1 MNESVLTAGQI
12 LDAAEQVLRRYGP
25 AKTTVVDVARQL
37 NVSHGSIYRHF
48 PSKAALRD
56 AVAARWLHRVSEPL
70 RAVAEDDGPAPQRL
84 RRWFD
89 GLIAAKRARVLDDPE
104 LFATY
109 HGMIMEARA
118 VIEGHLEELVDQ
130 IAKIVAD
137 GIRQGVFTVPEARPA
152 AETLLQATTRF
163 HNPLHAGSWRDPG
176 IDADFDRL
184 WALLMAGLTAGR
196 R

>member
-1 MNESVLTAGQI
+1 MNESVLTAEQI

-56 AVAARWLHRVSEPL
+56 AVAERWLHRVSRPL
-70 RAVAEDDGPAPQRL
+70 KAIVEQQGPAPERL

-89 GLIAAKRARVLDDPE
+89 TLMATKRSKVLDDPE

-109 HGMIMEARA
+109 HGMIKEARA
-118 VIEGHLEELVDQ
+118 VIEGHLEELVSQ
-130 IAKIVAD
+130 LAKIVAD
-137 GIRQGVFTVPEARPA
+137 GVAEGSFTVPDARRA
-152 AETLLQATTRF
+152 GETLLQATTRF
-163 HNPLHAGSWRDPG
+163 HNPMHADSWRDPH
-176 IDADFDRL
+176 IDADFDSL
-184 WALLMAGLTAGR
+184 WTLLLAGLTAKR
-196 R
+196 

>member
-1 MNESVLTAGQI
+1 
-12 LDAAEQVLRRYGP
+12 VLRRYGP

-70 RAVAEDDGPAPQRL
+70 RAIAEQRGSAPARI

-89 GLIAAKRARVLDDPE
+89 TLMATKRRKVLDDPE

-109 HGMIMEARA
+109 HGMIMESRA
-118 VIEGHLEELVDQ
+118 VIEAHLEELIDQ
-130 IAKIVAD
+130 LAKIVAD
-137 GIRQGVFTVPEARPA
+137 GIAEGSFTVPDARRV

-163 HNPLHAGSWRDPG
+163 HNPLHAGSWRDPD
-176 IDADFDRL
+176 IDADFDSL
-184 WALLMAGLTAGR
+184 WALLLAGLTAKR
-196 R
+196 I